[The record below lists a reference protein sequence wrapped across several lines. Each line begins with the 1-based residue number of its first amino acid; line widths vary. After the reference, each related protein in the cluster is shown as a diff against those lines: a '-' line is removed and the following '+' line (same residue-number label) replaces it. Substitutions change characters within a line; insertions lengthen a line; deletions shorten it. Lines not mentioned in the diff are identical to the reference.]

1 MNNIDISKLTLEQKV
16 VLRLAELGYIT
27 SYGDIQ
33 RALNDMQYANYMI
46 SAVQD
51 DGKINPDIDTDNDGV
66 ADENPNFD
74 DIIANAPGVPEC
86 DGEDGDH
93 VIIECDHEALTPEE
107 IQEVF
112 DNDNKKK

>member
-27 SYGDIQ
+27 SYGDVQ
-33 RALNDMQYANYMI
+33 RALDDMQYANYLI
-46 SAVQD
+46 TPIQD
-51 DGKINPDIDTDNDGV
+51 DGKINPDIDLDGDGTTDD
-66 ADENPNFD
+66 NPSHD
-74 DIIANAPGVPEC
+74 DIITNAPGVPDC
-86 DGEDGDH
+86 DN